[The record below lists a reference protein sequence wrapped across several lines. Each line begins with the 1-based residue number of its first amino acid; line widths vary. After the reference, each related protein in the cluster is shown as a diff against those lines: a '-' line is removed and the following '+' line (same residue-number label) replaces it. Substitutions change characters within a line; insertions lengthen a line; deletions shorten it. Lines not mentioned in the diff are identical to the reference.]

1 MEARWVRN
9 VFKGLLEAFH
19 GLFIFCNQKWYPK
32 QARKG
37 VQKGTRKFGIF
48 GPFSHVPK
56 NRVPRGRL
64 GLPKGSRSMFLEL
77 PGVQIWLLSPR
88 LCSKSPSLSHS
99 VSSVRPTS
107 SRPCLPQA
115 RAATCLMLPPSQ
127 ACLSWQGFMDLFP
140 VGVPSP
146 RPCPIDVANSIMDL
160 SSSAKPV
167 RHRRFPFEPELRALS
182 S

>member
-1 MEARWVRN
+1 ME
-9 VFKGLLEAFH
+9 
-19 GLFIFCNQKWYPK
+19 
-32 QARKG
+32 
-37 VQKGTRKFGIF
+37 TRKFGIF

-146 RPCPIDVANSIMDL
+146 RSPLTCSTGALASFQGTFGFGSRVRFLSRFRDPIFVYFW
-160 SSSAKPV
+160 V
-167 RHRRFPFEPELRALS
+167 PFSGPRNEKNWLWSVKTGL
-182 S
+182 